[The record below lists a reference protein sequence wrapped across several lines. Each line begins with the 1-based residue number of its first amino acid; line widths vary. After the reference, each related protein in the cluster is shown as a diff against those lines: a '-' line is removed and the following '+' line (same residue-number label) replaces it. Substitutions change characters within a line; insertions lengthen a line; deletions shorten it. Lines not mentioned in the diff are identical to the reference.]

1 MPCCRAAFKMGR
13 RKEGRKEGL
22 GKKEGTKTA
31 DYCRRRRRRRAAGD
45 RVALSSWR
53 SPGGRRISPRKTGHE
68 KGQEGGGRADE
79 EDMSLLAPTTFN
91 KRAQRERQIVE
102 IESC

>member
-1 MPCCRAAFKMGR
+1 MLSCSFQNGP
-13 RKEGRKEGL
+13 KEGRREGL

-68 KGQEGGGRADE
+68 KGQEGE
-79 EDMSLLAPTTFN
+79 EERMRRTCHYWPL
-91 KRAQRERQIVE
+91 QRSIKELSEKDR
-102 IESC
+102 